1 MKMNDY
7 LITEL
12 FPIPLYKKSL
22 NRNFKKEELNFVKK
36 TRNNIIVNR
45 GNSFSKNTDIL
56 NEKLFTNLKK
66 ELDLMIKEYFYNTLN
81 VSKHILPFITQSWL
95 NFTEKNQH
103 HHEHHHPNSI
113 VSGVIYLNA
122 DEQKDKITFSRRE
135 RTMIELDYEILN
147 KFNAPFWDFPI
158 KTGDVILFPSTLGHM
173 VTISTSDDTRIS
185 LAFNVF
191 IKGIL
196 GNNNIS
202 LKKLI
207 LK

>member
-1 MKMNDY
+1 MNDY

-22 NRNFKKEELNFVKK
+22 NRSFKKEELNFVKK
-36 TRNNIIVNR
+36 TKNNIIVNR

-66 ELDLMIKEYFYNTLN
+66 ELDLMIKEYFYDMLN
-81 VSKHILPFITQSWL
+81 VSKHISPFITQSWL

-122 DEQKDKITFSRRE
+122 DEQKDKITS
-135 RTMIELDYEILN
+135 
-147 KFNAPFWDFPI
+147 K
-158 KTGDVILFPSTLGHM
+158 PS
-173 VTISTSDDTRIS
+173 
-185 LAFNVF
+185 
-191 IKGIL
+191 
-196 GNNNIS
+196 
-202 LKKLI
+202 
-207 LK
+207 